1 MDLAQALTWL
11 DSANEGSK
19 QAEAQV
25 RSRLDIILG
34 LVLGF
39 AKQEGRIIT
48 QRQLSWGYETQ
59 FWKTVEME
67 DRKVKLSGRPDYALW
82 YGAQASLETN
92 LVIVEAKTT
101 ERLGLAGQQL
111 LAYMGK
117 YHTSYRRH
125 YSKALLICS

>member
-1 MDLAQALTWL
+1 MCLFVDLAQALTWL
-11 DSANEGSK
+11 DIANEGSK

-39 AKQEGRIIT
+39 AKQEGRIVT
-48 QRQLSWGYETQ
+48 QRQVSWGYETQ
-59 FWKTVEME
+59 FWKTVEMK
-67 DRKVKLSGRPDYALW
+67 DGKVKLSGRPDYSLW

-125 YSKALLICS
+125 C